1 MAVLKVLE
9 LIGSSDKSWEDATE
23 KAIAKAS
30 ETVKNIKSAWVQ
42 DQKFRLKTV
51 ESQNIESFLKLH
63 LKSNKSLKI
72 NYR

>member
-9 LIGSSDKSWEDATE
+9 LMGSSEKSWEDATA

-42 DQKFRLKTV
+42 DQKVSVENGKITGYRVILKVT
-51 ESQNIESFLKLH
+51 F
-63 LKSNKSLKI
+63 KI
-72 NYR
+72 D

>member
-9 LIGSSDKSWEDATE
+9 LIGNSDKSWEDATE

-42 DQKFRLKTV
+42 DQKVSVENGRITEYRVILKVTFK
-51 ESQNIESFLKLH
+51 IE
-63 LKSNKSLKI
+63 
-72 NYR
+72 

>member
-42 DQKFRLKTV
+42 DQKVSVENGRITEYRVILKVTFK
-51 ESQNIESFLKLH
+51 IE
-63 LKSNKSLKI
+63 
-72 NYR
+72 

>member
-30 ETVKNIKSAWVQ
+30 ETVNNIKSAWVQ
-42 DQKFRLKTV
+42 DQKVSVENGRITEYRVILKVTFK
-51 ESQNIESFLKLH
+51 IE
-63 LKSNKSLKI
+63 
-72 NYR
+72 